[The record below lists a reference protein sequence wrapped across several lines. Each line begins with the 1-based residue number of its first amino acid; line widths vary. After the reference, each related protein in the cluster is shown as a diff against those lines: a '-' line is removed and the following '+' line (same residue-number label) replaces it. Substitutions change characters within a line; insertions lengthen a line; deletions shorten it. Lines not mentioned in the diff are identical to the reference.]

1 MAEPDRSSPSTS
13 SSAAAASSSS
23 SPLYPSPSP
32 APERDEEQ
40 IHNHNNFDHEHHAH
54 RFERPELDRQNVG
67 VSHEGNFT
75 RSDGAS
81 WTNVSDDTW
90 SFIIVALTFWFFGNV
105 KSPGSSVFLIIAQG
119 NEGLRQWLFDPTF
132 PNTTLSWNVIQG
144 SGVIH
149 QHIFTSS
156 SYYVGLGNLNS
167 EEVEVQLNLRLR
179 AFLYNTSDAYYKC
192 TFADGLCSLSVLFPN
207 GNAIV
212 LTSPKTEQ
220 DTSNDNWQVRVSY
233 EPRWLSYVVGG
244 MTMIML
250 AAFNF
255 LNKFLCERE
264 GGIGFQHGDVES
276 ARAPL
281 LSHKDDDLSS
291 WGSSYDSISTDE
303 GNLEEFLTASSLE
316 GKSLRDGED
325 SNNTRRLCA
334 ICFDAP
340 RDCFFLPCGHCV
352 ACFKCGTSDFCPG
365 DIRDSHG
372 TCLNLREECNVISYS
387 SYATLCSLQDC
398 RGCWYLPR
406 LSKENEEGKED
417 IYSVRNMKIFY
428 SVKEHMAPL
437 FVTTGHCWH
446 TTHNQICV
454 STLFIHRCFMLMNTR
469 RREVRDEVKS
479 SLQVE

>member
-23 SPLYPSPSP
+23 SFLYPSPSP
-32 APERDEEQ
+32 APEREEEQ
-40 IHNHNNFDHEHHAH
+40 SHNHNNFDHEHHAH

-75 RSDGAS
+75 RSDAAS

-90 SFIIVALTFWFFGNV
+90 PFIIVALTFWFFVSMTLILGVYGPENLILGPKSSILLQPSPFFVQKVKEWIIYLNKGSQINISYSV

-132 PNTTLSWNVIQG
+132 PNSTLSWNVIQG

-192 TFADGLCSLSVLFPN
+192 TFADGLCSLTVLFPN

-352 ACFKCGTSDFCPG
+352 ACFKCGTR
-365 DIRDSHG
+365 IAEVAG
-372 TCLNLREECNVISYS
+372 TCPV
-387 SYATLCSLQDC
+387 C
-398 RGCWYLPR
+398 RR
-406 LSKENEEGKED
+406 K
-417 IYSVRNMKIFY
+417 MK
-428 SVKEHMAPL
+428 K
-437 FVTTGHCWH
+437 
-446 TTHNQICV
+446 ICV

>member
-90 SFIIVALTFWFFGNV
+90 SFIIVALTFWFFVSMTLILGVYGPENLTLGPKSSILLQPSPFFVQKVKVQEIYELKPGPKLYAFYNSPPLDTVSTWSEKIIVSVPADSHQEWIIYLNKGSQINISYSV

-244 MTMIML
+244 
-250 AAFNF
+250 
-255 LNKFLCERE
+255 
-264 GGIGFQHGDVES
+264 IGFQHGDVES

-352 ACFKCGTSDFCPG
+352 ACFKCGTR
-365 DIRDSHG
+365 IAEVAG
-372 TCLNLREECNVISYS
+372 TCPV
-387 SYATLCSLQDC
+387 C
-398 RGCWYLPR
+398 RR
-406 LSKENEEGKED
+406 KMKK
-417 IYSVRNMKIFY
+417 VRKIFT
-428 SVKEHMAPL
+428 V
-437 FVTTGHCWH
+437 
-446 TTHNQICV
+446 
-454 STLFIHRCFMLMNTR
+454 
-469 RREVRDEVKS
+469 
-479 SLQVE
+479 

>member
-23 SPLYPSPSP
+23 SFLYPSPSP
-32 APERDEEQ
+32 APEREEEQ
-40 IHNHNNFDHEHHAH
+40 SHNHNNFDHEHHAH

-75 RSDGAS
+75 RSDAAS

-90 SFIIVALTFWFFGNV
+90 PFIIVALTFWFFVSMTLILGVYGPENLILGPKSSILLQPSPFFVQKVKVQEIYELKPGPKLYGFYNSPPLDTVTTWSEKIIVSVPADSHQEWIIYLNKGSQINISYSV

-132 PNTTLSWNVIQG
+132 PNSTLSWNVIQG

-192 TFADGLCSLSVLFPN
+192 TFADGLCSLTVLFPN

-233 EPRWLSYVVGG
+233 EPRWLSYVVGICG

-352 ACFKCGTSDFCPG
+352 ACFKCGTR
-365 DIRDSHG
+365 IAEVAG
-372 TCLNLREECNVISYS
+372 TCPV
-387 SYATLCSLQDC
+387 C
-398 RGCWYLPR
+398 RR
-406 LSKENEEGKED
+406 KMKK
-417 IYSVRNMKIFY
+417 VRKIFT
-428 SVKEHMAPL
+428 V
-437 FVTTGHCWH
+437 
-446 TTHNQICV
+446 
-454 STLFIHRCFMLMNTR
+454 
-469 RREVRDEVKS
+469 
-479 SLQVE
+479 